1 MIEIPE
7 ANVLAR
13 QIGESLSGK
22 EIVSVVAAKS
32 AHKFTW
38 YYGDPQDYHDL
49 LVGKRVKGAAAF
61 GGQVEIQAD
70 SVRILFS
77 DGVNLRYHEKG
88 RKRPVKHQLLIEFA
102 DGSGLSASVQMYG
115 GICCFREGEYDN
127 TYYILAKA
135 KPGPLSAEYDRE
147 YFAGIV
153 HAEGADRL
161 SIKAILATEQRIPG
175 LGNGILQDI
184 LYNAGLHPKRK
195 VATLTPEEERLLF
208 ESIKTTIAEMIDGGG
223 RDTEKDFYG
232 NPGGYQTKLSKYTA
246 GKPCLRC
253 GTPIKKESYMG
264 GSIYSC
270 PQCQVQQFQV

>member
-13 QIGESLSGK
+13 QIGESLSGN

-49 LVGKRVKGAAAF
+49 LVGKRVEGAAAF
-61 GGQVEIQAD
+61 GGQVEIKAD

-88 RKRPVKHQLLIEFA
+88 GKRPLKHQLLIEFA

-127 TYYILAKA
+127 VYYRLAKA
-135 KPGPLSAEYDRE
+135 KPGPLSAEFDRE
-147 YFAGIV
+147 YFAAII
-153 HAEGADRL
+153 HADGADRL
-161 SIKAILATEQRIPG
+161 SINAIMATEQRIPG
-175 LGNGILQDI
+175 LGNGTLQDV
-184 LYNAGLHPKRK
+184 LFNAGLHPKRR
-195 VATLTPEEERLLF
+195 VTTLTPEEEILLF
-208 ESIKTTIAEMIDGGG
+208 ESIKTTIRDMIDGGG
-223 RDTEKDFYG
+223 RDTEKDLYG
-232 NPGGYQTKLSKYTA
+232 NPGGYQTKLSKNTA
-246 GKPCLRC
+246 GKAFSRC
-253 GTPIKKESYMG
+253 GTTIKKESYMG
-264 GSIYSC
+264 GSIYYC
-270 PQCQVQQFQV
+270 PHCQEQ